1 MVMKKYVTMQS
12 KTQYNEKGQRHG
24 KWTKYYLDGRFN
36 YIESYINDDVFGYS
50 LCYYYHFKKIID
62 IEKKYY
68 AK

>member
-1 MVMKKYVTMQS
+1 MQS

-24 KWTKYYLDGRFN
+24 HWTKYYLDGRFN
-36 YIESYINDDVFGYS
+36 YKESYINDDAFGYS
-50 LCYYYHFKKIID
+50 LCYYYYFNKITD